1 MAENGEFQKFHV
13 DIPMPGRHMV
23 SNALAAAAIGRLYGL
38 NAEQI
43 KKGIESLEP
52 VSGRFNMIETDKFL
66 IVDDCYNANP
76 VSMKASLEVLQD
88 ALGRK
93 VALLGDMGELGKN
106 EVEMHREVGRFAAE
120 KDIDVIVCTGTLCK
134 EMAEAA
140 KEVSNGKKV
149 LYFENREALEDA
161 LDELILPGDSI
172 LVKASHFMQ
181 FEKIVKKLA
190 E

>member
-1 MAENGEFQKFHV
+1 
-13 DIPMPGRHMV
+13 
-23 SNALAAAAIGRLYGL
+23 
-38 NAEQI
+38 
-43 KKGIESLEP
+43 
-52 VSGRFNMIETDKFL
+52 
-66 IVDDCYNANP
+66 
-76 VSMKASLEVLQD
+76 
-88 ALGRK
+88 
-93 VALLGDMGELGKN
+93 
-106 EVEMHREVGRFAAE
+106 
-120 KDIDVIVCTGTLCK
+120 
-134 EMAEAA
+134 MAEAA